1 MVETKFMNMPKI
13 SVIVPVYK
21 VEECVSKCIES
32 VLAQKYTDF
41 ELILVDDGSPDRS
54 GEICDKYA
62 QKDKRIRVLHQKNG
76 GVSSARNLGLKN
88 AIGEWVCFIDSDDV
102 IGKTYLADFNMNDE
116 IADLYSQGYIV
127 LDKTGS
133 RKVVLDIPLGVSK
146 QNILCLLEQYNI
158 LNSPCYKLYKR
169 NLIIDNNILFDTS
182 LPFGEDHIFTLQYLL
197 YVNDVSYSPSA
208 SYIYQ
213 RVSEDSLTRRVV
225 NPFIIMDYLNKF
237 AHLWYSVCEHF
248 KIPNDMKQ
256 QLVNSRLHQMI
267 LLSTK
272 NGLLLNCNYKELIRQ
287 EKRLINSYVRLNSN
301 FSNYQKIFMFVIK
314 YLPTFIVSGIFKL
327 NLKFHISERLQLGF

>member
-1 MVETKFMNMPKI
+1 MPKI

-32 VLAQKYTDF
+32 VLAQTYTDF

-54 GEICDKYA
+54 GEICDEYA
-62 QKDKRIRVLHQKNG
+62 QKDKRIRVFHQKNG

-88 AIGEWVCFIDSDDV
+88 AIGEWGCFIDSDDV
-102 IGKTYLADFNMNDE
+102 IGKTYLADFKMNDE
-116 IADLYSQGYIV
+116 IADLYSQGYIIH
-127 LDKTGS
+127 DKTES
-133 RKVVLDIPLGVSK
+133 RKIVLDIPLGTSK
-146 QNILCLLEQYNI
+146 QNVLCLLEKHNI

-169 NLIIDNNILFDTS
+169 KLIIDNNILFDTS

-225 NPFIIMDYLNKF
+225 NPFIIMDYLNK
-237 AHLWYSVCEHF
+237 
-248 KIPNDMKQ
+248 P
-256 QLVNSRLHQMI
+256 
-267 LLSTK
+267 
-272 NGLLLNCNYKELIRQ
+272 
-287 EKRLINSYVRLNSN
+287 
-301 FSNYQKIFMFVIK
+301 
-314 YLPTFIVSGIFKL
+314 
-327 NLKFHISERLQLGF
+327 

>member
-1 MVETKFMNMPKI
+1 MPKI

-32 VLAQKYTDF
+32 VLAQEYSDF

-54 GEICDKYA
+54 GEICDEYA
-62 QKDKRIRVLHQKNG
+62 QKDKRIRVFHQKNG

-88 AIGEWVCFIDSDDV
+88 AIGEWICFIDSDDV
-102 IGKTYLADFNMNDE
+102 IGKTYLADFKMNDE
-116 IADLYSQGYIV
+116 IADLYSQGYIIN
-127 LDKTGS
+127 DKRGN

-146 QNILCLLEQYNI
+146 QNVLCLLEKHNI

-197 YVNDVSYSPSA
+197 YVNDVRYSPSA

-213 RVSEDSLTRRVV
+213 RISEDSLTRRVV

-237 AHLWYSVCEHF
+237 VHLWFSVCKQF
-248 KIPNDMKQ
+248 KISNDKKQ
-256 QLVNSRLHQMI
+256 QLLNSRLHQMI

-272 NGLLLNCNYKELIRQ
+272 NGLLLNCNYRELIRQ
-287 EKRLINSYVRLNSN
+287 EKRLIKSYVRLNSD
-301 FSNYQKIFMFVIK
+301 FSNSQKTFISVIK
-314 YLPTFIVSGIFKL
+314 YLPTIIVSGIFKL
-327 NLKFHISERLQLGF
+327 NQRFHISERLQLGF